1 MKYTIDSS
9 VLFVNVT
16 VPFTTSVIAGKAKV
30 QLTLYYKDKEVEYD
44 FEIVDYEDLK
54 YHDKSITRQQYNTI
68 ETVNDEIGV
77 NFDEL
82 IDAELSKILS
92 EKEITEFVRK
102 YGVDKCLSKFEK

>member
-16 VPFTTSVIAGKAKV
+16 VPFTTSVIAGQAKV
-30 QLTLYYKDKEVEYD
+30 QLTLWYKDKEVEYE

-54 YHDKSITRQQYNTI
+54 YHNKSITRKQYDTI
-68 ETVNDEIGV
+68 KTVNDEIGI
-77 NFDEL
+77 NFDNL
-82 IDAELSKILS
+82 IDVEINKILS
-92 EKEITEFVRK
+92 EKEITEFVKK